1 MVPLLYERNVAKYE
15 KASLNIANVER
26 VKYKG
31 NKWDIYIPLQ
41 EESTPLTVVYIPITS
56 PAIPMIHHGFPICVL
71 NSRRHPATG
80 ASSRGLAIHNPVLIR
95 IANTSAWTAANSY
108 TARKMLV

>member
-1 MVPLLYERNVAKYE
+1 MVPLFYERNVAKYE

-56 PAIPMIHHGFPICVL
+56 PAIPMVHNGFPIL
-71 NSRRHPATG
+71 RAQFTA
-80 ASSRGLAIHNPVLIR
+80 ASSNGSIISW
-95 IANTSAWTAANSY
+95 ANDPQSRAY
-108 TARKMLV
+108 